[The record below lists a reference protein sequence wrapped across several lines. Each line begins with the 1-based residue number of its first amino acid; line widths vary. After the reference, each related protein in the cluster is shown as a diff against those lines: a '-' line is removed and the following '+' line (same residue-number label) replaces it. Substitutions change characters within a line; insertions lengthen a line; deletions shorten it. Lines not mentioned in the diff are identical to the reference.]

1 MARLGR
7 TYGRPNTPWGTK
19 VYFKPAMGRVIARKP
34 GVVRRSEKV
43 LSINE
48 QLENLA
54 GKPDHPATQCKGKPW
69 REFVSCLRAKM
80 KEKITKVRT

>member
-19 VYFKPAMGRVIARKP
+19 VYFKPSMGRVIARTP
-34 GVVRRSEKV
+34 GVVRKSKKV
-43 LSINE
+43 ISINE

-54 GKPDHPATQCKGKPW
+54 GKSDHPATQCKGKPW
-69 REFVSCLRAKM
+69 REFVSCLRTKM
-80 KEKITKVRT
+80 KEKITKAS

>member
-1 MARLGR
+1 
-7 TYGRPNTPWGTK
+7 
-19 VYFKPAMGRVIARKP
+19 MGRVIARKP

-69 REFVSCLRAKM
+69 REFVSCLRTKM
-80 KEKITKVRT
+80 KEKIKKAS